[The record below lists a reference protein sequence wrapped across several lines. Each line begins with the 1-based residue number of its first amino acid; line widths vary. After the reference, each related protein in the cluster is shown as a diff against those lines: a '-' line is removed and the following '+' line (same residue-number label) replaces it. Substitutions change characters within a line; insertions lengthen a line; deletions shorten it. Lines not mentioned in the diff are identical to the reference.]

1 MGTRNTAPQRALPL
15 WPLYVM
21 FTAMPLWWL
30 LGGLYLGWAL
40 LGMLLAVVL
49 LSHGRVA
56 WPPGSALWFVLV
68 GLILVSATRLEKAS
82 GLLVYGLRLGFV
94 LTALVVY
101 LYVYTAARQGARWD
115 RLFQPV
121 LFFWLAMVA
130 LGWVGVLAP
139 RLALTTP
146 VEVLLPDGLAGQR
159 MIRAVTHVHSTEF
172 NPTGRNPY
180 YRTAAP
186 YPYTNNWGTGFAL
199 LVPCVLA
206 YLSAV
211 RTGPL
216 RRVLMVSLPLALVP
230 AFLTLNRGMFIGLGV
245 GLVYLGLRAL
255 LRGDVRLIGTIAAGL
270 AVAWVITLVVPVGDM
285 IMNRVENTDSTRDR
299 ADLYRQTLDAV
310 LRSPLLGYGAPR
322 SADTTT
328 GAEPL
333 GTQGQVW
340 LTMYSHGIPA
350 LLVLLALLVV
360 LVRSTAVAVSAAGRW
375 LSVVPVVALALAP
388 FYGFTDMN
396 LSVTFFAIGLAVA
409 AVDGPVNREL
419 PAAVPRPSPV

>member
-1 MGTRNTAPQRALPL
+1 M
-15 WPLYVM
+15 
-21 FTAMPLWWL
+21 
-30 LGGLYLGWAL
+30 
-40 LGMLLAVVL
+40 
-49 LSHGRVA
+49 
-56 WPPGSALWFVLV
+56 
-68 GLILVSATRLEKAS
+68 
-82 GLLVYGLRLGFV
+82 
-94 LTALVVY
+94 
-101 LYVYTAARQGARWD
+101 
-115 RLFQPV
+115 
-121 LFFWLAMVA
+121 
-130 LGWVGVLAP
+130 
-139 RLALTTP
+139 
-146 VEVLLPDGLAGQR
+146 EVLLPDGLAGQR

-375 LSVVPVVALALAP
+375 LSVVPVVALALAL